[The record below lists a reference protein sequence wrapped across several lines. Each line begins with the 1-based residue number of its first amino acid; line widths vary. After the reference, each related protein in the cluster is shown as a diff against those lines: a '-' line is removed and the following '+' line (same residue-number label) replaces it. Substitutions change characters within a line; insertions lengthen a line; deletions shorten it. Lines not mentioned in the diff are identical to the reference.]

1 MQKNKQFAIDNLTA
15 VEPLPTIASGVEAG
29 TSTGPEIPRI
39 LHFIYLAN
47 PDDPP
52 ASLQFSFVHYMAIRS
67 ALQVNKGFVAKLYYN
82 CAPNSRYWDLVK
94 PDIELVHVDA
104 PDEVFGNPV
113 KLFAHKTDVLKL
125 QLLLEHGGIYLD
137 LDTICQR
144 PFDPLLD
151 GRVVLGYEEAIAN
164 GSRTTVGLC
173 NATIISPP
181 RSEFLHLW
189 YEAYRN
195 FVGGPSG
202 DAWNKFSVQIPMQ
215 LARDNPHLLRMEPAA
230 SFFWPSWDDA
240 GIRSMFCE
248 DHEFPEAFSFHLWQR
263 KSWHLLKDLDVHTVK
278 TIDTTYNKIARRFVA
293 TEETTAE
300 TSDYRPSFPPAGLN
314 AGETMSDLA
323 SAPRAR
329 LVTAWATVVYV
340 DAESGELR
348 HGHHDSSPA
357 NLVFVADPDW
367 PGPRRRG
374 WLVHDAGGANDP
386 LVCRAGRCICVS
398 RLQSEGASVTPT
410 VLELIPLER
419 GLIAFKAGT
428 RLSVGVFGRNDQT
441 L

>member
-1 MQKNKQFAIDNLTA
+1 
-15 VEPLPTIASGVEAG
+15 
-29 TSTGPEIPRI
+29 
-39 LHFIYLAN
+39 
-47 PDDPP
+47 
-52 ASLQFSFVHYMAIRS
+52 MAIRS

-230 SFFWPSWDDA
+230 SFSGRA
-240 GIRSMFCE
+240 GTTPALGPCS
-248 DHEFPEAFSFHLWQR
+248 A
-263 KSWHLLKDLDVHTVK
+263 K
-278 TIDTTYNKIARRFVA
+278 TTN
-293 TEETTAE
+293 
-300 TSDYRPSFPPAGLN
+300 SPRPSRFTCG
-314 AGETMSDLA
+314 SA
-323 SAPRAR
+323 S
-329 LVTAWATVVYV
+329 
-340 DAESGELR
+340 
-348 HGHHDSSPA
+348 HGTSKGS
-357 NLVFVADPDW
+357 
-367 PGPRRRG
+367 
-374 WLVHDAGGANDP
+374 
-386 LVCRAGRCICVS
+386 RCPH
-398 RLQSEGASVTPT
+398 R
-410 VLELIPLER
+410 
-419 GLIAFKAGT
+419 K
-428 RLSVGVFGRNDQT
+428 DD
-441 L
+441 